1 MTLGKSSTPVDRTM
15 SMSIKAGNSRV
26 GLFIKRKK
34 DEKDMNLGGDR
45 EVAGRFGRSEGKEW
59 SQSYDY
65 STLQQFLKCL

>member
-45 EVAGRFGRSEGKEW
+45 EVAGRFGRS
-59 SQSYDY
+59 
-65 STLQQFLKCL
+65 